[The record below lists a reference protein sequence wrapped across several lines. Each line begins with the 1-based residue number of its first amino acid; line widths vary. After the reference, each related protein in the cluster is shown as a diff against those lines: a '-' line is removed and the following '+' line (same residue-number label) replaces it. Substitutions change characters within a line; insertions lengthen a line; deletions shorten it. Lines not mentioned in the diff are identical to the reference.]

1 MPSSRILS
9 AWVHPII
16 ATVRWLTVKRPNPVI
31 DSGSRTPVSSGPVS
45 SISPISSESPPP
57 VPGFANLINFDLL
70 PSTPPPGISPLS
82 GISFDPQDLHSSSVN
97 ARLDAVARFICDIEY
112 ADTDRDGTRLEWENH
127 PTSHESVAETEFP
140 VTSKAASDLRT
151 VARDV
156 AMFALDDDSKSL
168 EHIFVRCDTTD
179 KNKNN
184 VYYMNGQE
192 GYSTPQSPSPGC
204 WNDVLSCWKT
214 GPRFCFHGFD
224 LQAVDSIQCE
234 GGSLMIPLREHD
246 PIVHQ
251 RIPQT
256 NAPWIVDEIP
266 SEVLAP
272 KPMSSSQVRMK
283 EIEDLEEIAYRLVE
297 DMEIIVGSTLFAL

>member
-1 MPSSRILS
+1 MNKSSHRPQADPSRRLS
-9 AWVHPII
+9 LKIKNLAV
-16 ATVRWLTVKRPNPVI
+16 VRFV
-31 DSGSRTPVSSGPVS
+31 G
-45 SISPISSESPPP
+45 
-57 VPGFANLINFDLL
+57 
-70 PSTPPPGISPLS
+70 
-82 GISFDPQDLHSSSVN
+82 
-97 ARLDAVARFICDIEY
+97 DIEL

-127 PTSHESVAETEFP
+127 PTSHESVAETESP

-214 GPRFCFHGFD
+214 GPQFCFHGFD
-224 LQAVDSIQCE
+224 LQAADSIQCE

-251 RIPQT
+251 HIPQT